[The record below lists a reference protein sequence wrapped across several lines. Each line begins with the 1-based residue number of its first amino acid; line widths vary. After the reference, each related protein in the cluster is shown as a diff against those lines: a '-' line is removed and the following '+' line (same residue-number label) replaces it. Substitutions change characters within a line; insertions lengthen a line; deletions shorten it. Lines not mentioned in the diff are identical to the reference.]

1 MAITLTPDTIKRL
14 RGSIKRFAI
23 EHLDEEMGDLKA
35 SLLLDFVL
43 KEIGPSIYNT
53 AIADAQT
60 YFQGRVADLEGVCH
74 EKEFTSLDSRLAET
88 REVVDNPALMK
99 SRTYTATLVRDG
111 SMCIVPVPFDPSTCS
126 AR

>member
-14 RGSIKRFAI
+14 HGSIKRFAA

-35 SLLLDFVL
+35 TLLLDFVL

-74 EKEFTSLDSRLAET
+74 EKEFTYWTPDSPKH
-88 REVVDNPALMK
+88 VK
-99 SRTYTATLVRDG
+99 
-111 SMCIVPVPFDPSTCS
+111 
-126 AR
+126 